1 MVKLADQLLHQG
13 NIPGAIEE
21 FNRALTLPG
30 DKTPI
35 YQGLADAYR
44 RQQLE
49 ESRAYAKQKK

>member
-44 RQQLE
+44 RHVFA
-49 ESRAYAKQKK
+49 RKICKI